1 MSEINKC
8 IQQIRQKDFNIRENA
23 KEIDGIDK
31 RQQILDILY
40 PHIKD
45 LFFEISKLLNNT
57 IIKQMSIK
65 EYDQLLEV
73 LFSWHRYCIV
83 YGIILTIPDIPD
95 LLSIEPKYVVQKTK
109 RHSLTGVVIRKSGDK
124 TIKVEVSTFQN
135 HPLYHKRIVR
145 RKIYTVHDEK
155 NRSNIGDEVII
166 VSCRP
171 MSKTKKYRLFR
182 IIAHG
187 NKPIPEYDNNV
198 HSAEPGGH
206 SCGLRTATGR

>member
-73 LFSWHRYCIV
+73 FIFL
-83 YGIILTIPDIPD
+83 
-95 LLSIEPKYVVQKTK
+95 
-109 RHSLTGVVIRKSGDK
+109 
-124 TIKVEVSTFQN
+124 
-135 HPLYHKRIVR
+135 
-145 RKIYTVHDEK
+145 
-155 NRSNIGDEVII
+155 
-166 VSCRP
+166 
-171 MSKTKKYRLFR
+171 
-182 IIAHG
+182 A
-187 NKPIPEYDNNV
+187 
-198 HSAEPGGH
+198 
-206 SCGLRTATGR
+206 